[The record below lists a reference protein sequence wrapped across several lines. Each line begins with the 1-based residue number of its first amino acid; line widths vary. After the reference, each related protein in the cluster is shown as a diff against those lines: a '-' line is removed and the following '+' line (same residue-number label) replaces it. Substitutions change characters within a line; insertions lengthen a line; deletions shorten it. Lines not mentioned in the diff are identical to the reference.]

1 MRAFVASPETGDLTR
16 LAEVAEPNPT
26 SDQALVA
33 VQAFSLNRPDYL
45 YLAAPSSTFRPGIDA
60 VGRVLAPAANGS
72 GPDEGSLVV
81 VHSPSGGAAAERL
94 AVSTAQLAVVPDG
107 LDPATAASLPL
118 GGLVARRLLSRLGE
132 LAGQRLVATGVGGG
146 VGQFLVQL
154 AVAGGAEITAVA
166 ARSEPFEHLPALG
179 AKVVHDP
186 AELPDATF
194 DAVLE
199 SVGGQLASDVA
210 SKLRTGGTFLWF
222 GQAGGE
228 PITLDFFRL
237 FSGGQSL
244 TLHHFVYSDGVEGG
258 DGAELETLVA
268 LAASGDLRAE
278 IGYRGSWNDTPA
290 VLQRLGAGRLS
301 GKAVLNVTH

>member
-1 MRAFVASPETGDLTR
+1 MRAFVASPEKGT
-16 LAEVAEPNPT
+16 LARQADVPEPEPT
-26 SDQALVA
+26 SDQVLVA
-33 VQAFSLNRPDYL
+33 VEAFSLNRPDYL
-45 YLAAPSSTFRPGIDA
+45 YLAAPGSTFRPGIDA
-60 VGRVLAPAANGS
+60 VGRILTPAADGS
-72 GPDEGSLVV
+72 GPEAGSRVV

-94 AVSTAQLAVVPDG
+94 AVSTAQLAVVPEG
-107 LDPATAASLPL
+107 LDPATAAALPL
-118 GGLVARRLLSRLGE
+118 GGLVARRLLGRLGE
-132 LAGQRLVATGVGGG
+132 LAGRRLVATGVGGG

-166 ARSEPFEHLPALG
+166 ARSEPWGHLPGLG

-186 AELPDATF
+186 AELPDAAF

-199 SVGGQLASDVA
+199 SVGGRLGGDLA

-237 FSGGQSL
+237 FSGGRSM

-258 DGAELETLVA
+258 DGGELEALVA
-268 LAASGDLRAE
+268 LAAKGALRAE
-278 IGYRGSWNDTPA
+278 IGHRGGWGDTPS
-290 VLQRLGAGRLS
+290 VLRRMGAGQLS
-301 GKAVLNVTH
+301 GKAVLDVGR